1 MQLNHN
7 PGATH
12 AKEFAGMSF
21 GEERRKNIRLVLS
34 EEQLESIAE
43 RAAELAL
50 KTFYEDFYQQV
61 GKVTV
66 RSVLYVCGATFT
78 ALAVWLGATGKLG

>member
-1 MQLNHN
+1 
-7 PGATH
+7 
-12 AKEFAGMSF
+12 MSF
-21 GEERRKNIRLVLS
+21 GEEKRGNPRLVLS

-61 GKVTV
+61 GQVTI
-66 RSVLYVCGATFT
+66 RSILYVCGAAFT
-78 ALAVWLGATGKLG
+78 ALAIWLGATGKLG